1 MGNGR
6 YAWVILGCLVLAQLV
21 MSIGAYAWGPLAPY
35 LVDELGITRAQVGLL
50 TSVLYLVA
58 AVAATPLGFMVDRW
72 GARVMLIF
80 SLAVMGA
87 AFLAMSKSGAYWIVL
102 ALSGLAGVG
111 YGAINQISVK
121 DLSVWFDA
129 SFRATAL
136 GIRQAGVTVGA
147 ALGAVLLPL
156 VAVNGGWQGGAAFTG
171 LVILLTAALSG
182 AIYRD
187 TRSGPPGEAA
197 KAGRTG
203 IDRVNVVA
211 ELRKPELMVN
221 MLVVPLLAGGQAAIG
236 TFLIIYLQEME
247 LFGSEVSLG
256 SFLTTVMVAGTL
268 GRIGW
273 GVVSDRL
280 LSGDRIKTMIII
292 SLTGLIGSAGMIGL
306 HKGVSPLLVYLLAA
320 LMGTGFLGFH
330 GVLFACL
337 AEFIDSRRAGSVTG
351 VMVSVSWA
359 GIVIM
364 PVIFGALADYAG
376 YRWGWLMLAA
386 TSLLSMISYG
396 VFLVRRRPASH
407 NAA

>member
-1 MGNGR
+1 MNSR

-35 LVDELGITRAQVGLL
+35 LVDELGITRAKVGSL
-50 TSVLYLVA
+50 TSALYLVA
-58 AVAATPLGFMVDRW
+58 AVAATPLGFLVDRW

-80 SLAVMGA
+80 SLAVMGM
-87 AFLAMSKSGAYWIVL
+87 AFLAMSKSGIYWVVL
-102 ALSGLAGVG
+102 ALSGLAGIG

-129 SFRATAL
+129 KFRATAL

-156 VAVNGGWQGGAAFTG
+156 AAGNGGWHGGAVFTG
-171 LVILLTAALSG
+171 LMIFLTAVLVG
-182 AIYRD
+182 VFYRD
-187 TRSGPPGEAA
+187 TRAGRPGTGA
-197 KAGRTG
+197 KAGRAG
-203 IDRVNVVA
+203 GGGANVAA

-236 TFLIIYLQEME
+236 TFLIIYLQERG
-247 LFGSEVSLG
+247 LFGPEVSLG

-273 GVVSDRL
+273 GVISDRL
-280 LSGDRIKTMIII
+280 LAGNRIKTMIII
-292 SLTGLIGSAGMIGL
+292 NLTGLIGVTGMIGL
-306 HKGVSPLLVYLLAA
+306 HRGVSPLVVYLLAA
-320 LMGTGFLGFH
+320 LMGAGFLGFH
-330 GVLFACL
+330 GVLFACI
-337 AEFIDSRRAGSVTG
+337 AEFIDSKNAGAVTG

-359 GIVIM
+359 GIVVI
-364 PVIFGALADYAG
+364 PVIFGVLADYAG

-386 TSLLSMISYG
+386 TSLFSMASYG
-396 VFLVRRRPASH
+396 VFLVRRRSMPHSAG
-407 NAA
+407 